1 MKKVLFYSVLSIG
14 LLGCYQSS
22 NAQKRVKYEDLL
34 PGILNSEPG
43 VGVANLKNLVEDDPE
58 NPSMYLQLGL
68 IYYKRFEESDPITG
82 YKKAMANIKLAKE
95 AFDNC
100 ERFINEKEVK
110 KNKEEYINFAIYDER
125 GKFSVSLDSIRKE
138 ILASRQNMDA
148 FEINMPGIYDD
159 FTRSYRH
166 YSNANRTF
174 TGIISKHRSVK
185 DLYLLYNDQMA
196 QDFDEIK
203 SNYLESLKY
212 FKAYQEKSNGFDIG
226 YNQQLKID
234 TISIYKLDGLAV
246 EINFLEQQV
255 IPLWDYAKW
264 VDDTKAY
271 IDQHISALRLMM
283 IENEKIASTKIN
295 NVVEDVANGHLEPL
309 HIDKEFLFTL
319 RKYDLNSVIEPL
331 FLYNEKK
338 HELLIQEELN
348 KFTEETMKV
357 APERQISHY
366 GYLLSSIRKS
376 DTLLQHVGIRNTEFS
391 YQKYKTFLD
400 DYYSGMSGLGLMIER
415 EKSTSQEQFD
425 NYLASVRE
433 LLEDKYS
440 LDSIQNTVKYRR
452 VSIPNYVSVP
462 ILDSLE
468 ASTRVTMQKTVNLD
482 GSAYLGGVYKN
493 TKSNLITAFVCRV
506 EPNNTVGW
514 YKDFTLQMDSIKAD
528 SHTVLAAMVGGQAGC
543 TFVLNGTHYETGAK
557 MNTLFSYSEEGEQ
570 LMVRNLL
577 IDDFPRII
585 EFEEQTNTFLIG
597 FNGRELAKEKTQTS
611 QIVLANYNVI
621 GDLLWKYSKEII
633 GDLVGVVALEDGY
646 LINGNYTRI
655 QDNTG
660 KFSRIEDGFAAYL
673 IKVNNSGQWS
683 DERLLSTPFPY
694 NTTHFMKAGEH
705 SIHVIGSKRI
715 GQDQFEKEPDHL
727 VHFIVNRDLDI
738 VSSPS
743 F

>member
-1 MKKVLFYSVLSIG
+1 MRRIILSALAIG
-14 LLGCYQSS
+14 LLALAHSLE
-22 NAQKRVKYEDLL
+22 AQKRVKYEDLL

-43 VGVANLKNLVEDDPE
+43 VGVANLENLVKNDPE
-58 NPSMYLQLGL
+58 NASMYLQLGL
-68 IYYKRFEESDPITG
+68 IYYKRFKESDPITG

-100 ERFINEKEVK
+100 ERYINEKEVK
-110 KNKEEYINFAIYDER
+110 KNKEEYINFAMYDER
-125 GKFSVSLDSIRKE
+125 GKYTVSLDSIQKE

-166 YSNANRTF
+166 YSNANRSF
-174 TGIISKHRSVK
+174 TRLISNHRSIK
-185 DLYLLYNDQMA
+185 DLYLLYDEQMA
-196 QDFDEIK
+196 QNFDDIK

-212 FKAYQEKSNGFDIG
+212 FKAYKEKTNGYDIG
-226 YNQQLKID
+226 YNQKIKID
-234 TISIYKLDGLAV
+234 SISIYKLDGLAV
-246 EINFLEQQV
+246 EINFLEQQE

-271 IDQHISALRLMM
+271 IDEHISALRLMM

-295 NVVEDVANGHLEPL
+295 QVPEDVANGHLEPL

-348 KFTEETMKV
+348 KFTTETMKV

-376 DTLLQHVGIRNTEFS
+376 DTLLQHVEKRNTDFS

-400 DYYSGMSGLGLMIER
+400 DYYSGMSGLNLMIDR

-425 NYLASVRE
+425 DYLTSVRV
-433 LLEDKYS
+433 LLEEKYS
-440 LDSIQNTVKYRR
+440 PDSIQNSVKYRR

-468 ASTRVTMQKTVNLD
+468 ESTRVSMQKTVNLD

-493 TKSNLITAFVCRV
+493 TKSNLITAYVCRV
-506 EPNNTVGW
+506 EANNTIRW
-514 YKDFTLQMDSIKAD
+514 YKDFTLQMDSVKAD

-543 TFVLNGTHYETGAK
+543 TFVLNGTHHETGAK

-577 IDDFPRII
+577 EDNFPRII

-597 FNGRELAKEKTQTS
+597 FNGRELAKERTQTS
-611 QIVLANYNVI
+611 QVVLANYNVI
-621 GDLLWKYSKEII
+621 GDLLWKYSREVV
-633 GDLVGVVALEDGY
+633 GDLIGVVALEDGY
-646 LINGNYTRI
+646 LINGNYSRI
-655 QDNTG
+655 QDSTG
-660 KFSRIEDGFAAYL
+660 KFFRVEDGFASYL

-683 DERLLSTPFPY
+683 DERILSTPFPY

-705 SIHVIGSKRI
+705 SIHVLGSKKI
-715 GQDQFEKEPDHL
+715 GQDQYEREPDHL

-738 VSSPS
+738 VSSPKP
-743 F
+743 